1 MKLNGSRQE
10 YSCCLLNV
18 ILPGEELFSWW
29 SLILPSSQLPL
40 WCSSQP
46 GGGWKM
52 GKGSGV
58 GRRSGTHN
66 HQGSISFKVLLVL
79 SFQCTQLFA
88 FHLSKWRNSEEWY
101 WGLFQG
107 NESGREGRAT
117 YWLRGVSPGF
127 FFLLITSASQFCF
140 TKLKSCTG
148 LPAEKPER
156 RLLGSEIWKEPSACN
171 FAITI
176 LDIS

>member
-1 MKLNGSRQE
+1 MIFNTAQLSA
-10 YSCCLLNV
+10 S
-18 ILPGEELFSWW
+18 
-29 SLILPSSQLPL
+29 SLVFQSA
-40 WCSSQP
+40 WRRMED
-46 GGGWKM
+46 GGGIGDREKEWD
-52 GKGSGV
+52 
-58 GRRSGTHN
+58 THP
-66 HQGSISFKVLLVL
+66 QGGISFKVLLVL
-79 SFQCTQLFA
+79 SFQCTQFA
-88 FHLSKWRNSEEWY
+88 FHLSKWRNSEEWC

-156 RLLGSEIWKEPSACN
+156 RLLGSEIWKEPSACH